1 VTTTEENKNT
11 QSDDPLGAG
20 AVETYGKVDDEPPSR
35 LGQTKRFR
43 LKYFPKVSDQNWND
57 WHWQFK
63 NRVTSVTEIAR
74 FFHLSAEEYRD
85 MEAVSA
91 VFPLSATP
99 YYLSLVDFDNV
110 NDPVKCQLMP
120 DTAELNFDT
129 RCCSDPLE
137 EAHSSVVPGLVH
149 RYPDRVVMVLTDIC
163 PVLCR
168 HCTRKREWKNGGWV
182 HTQAEIDAML
192 AYIRQHQVIR
202 DVIIS
207 GGDPLTLSTPRLE
220 SVLSALRS
228 IPHVEIIRIGT
239 RYPVVLPQRI
249 DDELCNMLSK
259 YGPIWLNTHY
269 NHPNE
274 ITEESRQACD
284 RLVRAGVPVNNQSV
298 LLKGINDSVSVQKS
312 LCHKLLMSK
321 VRPYYL
327 FQCDNVQGTEHFH
340 TPIETGVG
348 IIEGLRGYTSGLAV
362 PNYVID
368 LPGGGGKITIQPDY
382 VLDKQADEY
391 IIRNYKGDII
401 RFKNPGDPKVY
412 SNTGRTDLL
421 NNAAKIKGETDAD
434 RAVIRS

>member
-1 VTTTEENKNT
+1 MTNTEKIKNK

-20 AVETYGKVDDEPPSR
+20 TIENCGKVDDEPPSR
-35 LGQTKRFR
+35 PNQTKRFR
-43 LKYFPKVSDQNWND
+43 LKYFPKVSDQDWND

-63 NRVTSVTEIAR
+63 NRVTSVAEIAR

-85 MEAVSA
+85 MDTVSA

-110 NDPVKCQLMP
+110 NDPVKLQLIP
-120 DTAELNFDT
+120 DTAELCFDAH
-129 RCCSDPLE
+129 CCSDPLE

-192 AYIRQHQVIR
+192 AYIRQNQAIR

-207 GGDPLTLSTPRLE
+207 GGDPLTLSTSRLE

-249 DDELCNMLSK
+249 DDELCSMLSK

-274 ITEESRQACD
+274 ITDESRQACD

-298 LLKGINDSVSVQKS
+298 LLKGINDSLPVQKA

-391 IIRNYKGDII
+391 IIRNYKGEII
-401 RFKNPGDPKVY
+401 RFKNPSGHKVF
-412 SNTGRTDLL
+412 SNTGSTGTVKT
-421 NNAAKIKGETDAD
+421 AAKINGETDAN